1 MIEGKNMLKLSEIL
15 ALGCKN
21 TQVNCPRNHLLLTE
35 VLGFPV
41 AQNHDFISETL
52 PTACLGM
59 TSLVS

>member
-1 MIEGKNMLKLSEIL
+1 MLKLSEIL
-15 ALGCKN
+15 ALGSKN
-21 TQVNCPRNHLLLTE
+21 TQVNSPRNHLLLTE

-41 AQNHDFISETL
+41 AQNLDFISETL